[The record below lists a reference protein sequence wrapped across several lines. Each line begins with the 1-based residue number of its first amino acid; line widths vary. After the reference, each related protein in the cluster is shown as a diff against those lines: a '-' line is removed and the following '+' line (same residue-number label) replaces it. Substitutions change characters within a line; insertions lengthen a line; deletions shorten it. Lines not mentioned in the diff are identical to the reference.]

1 MTGENW
7 NDVMFNSVRGVGWGA
22 VVFFVGVFVVGNIIL
37 LNLFLA
43 VLIDSFAE
51 KKEDSHER
59 LKQRRLERAQSSRGS
74 RDSMSNVRYG
84 VDLAIYK

>member
-22 VVFFVGVFVVGNIIL
+22 VVFFVIVFVIGNIIL

-43 VLIDSFAE
+43 VLIDSFAD
-51 KKEDSHER
+51 KREDSNER
-59 LKQRRLERAQSSRGS
+59 LKQKRLERANSTRGS
-74 RDSMSNVRYG
+74 ERTSINKVR
-84 VDLAIYK
+84 